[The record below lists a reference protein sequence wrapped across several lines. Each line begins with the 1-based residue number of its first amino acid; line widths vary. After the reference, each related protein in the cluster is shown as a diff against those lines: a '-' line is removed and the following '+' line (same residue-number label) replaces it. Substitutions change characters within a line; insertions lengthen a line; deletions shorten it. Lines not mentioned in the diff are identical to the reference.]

1 MMPNVDPRQL
11 KKMMQRMGMSVEEIE
26 DVEEVIIKTPGV
38 DYVFRDAEVT
48 VMDVKGQKT
57 YQIAGKPEL
66 VKKLSEED
74 AKLVAEKTGK
84 SVEEAKKALEAADG
98 DIAQAIINLSS

>member
-11 KKMMQRMGMSVEEIE
+11 KKIMQRMGMSVSEIE
-26 DVEEVIIKTPGV
+26 DVEEVIIRTP
-38 DYVFRDAEVT
+38 DTEYIFKDAEVT

-57 YQIAGKPEL
+57 YQIAGKPEI
-66 VKKLSEED
+66 VKKVNEED

-84 SVEEAKKALEAADG
+84 SIEEARKALEEADG
-98 DIAQAIINLSS
+98 DIAQAIISLSS

>member
-26 DVEEVIIKTPGV
+26 NVEEVVIKTP
-38 DYVFRDAEVT
+38 DREYIFRDAEVT
-48 VMDVKGQKT
+48 VMNVKGQKT
-57 YQIAGKPEL
+57 YQISGKPEI
-66 VKKLSEED
+66 VEKASEED

-84 SVEEAKKALEAADG
+84 SIEEAKKALEEANG

>member
-48 VMDVKGQKT
+48 VMNVKGQKT